1 MTVPGTEH
9 LSWRPRWCHH
19 STLLLLTP
27 QVEVSPVLSLIS
39 VLKTFSEV
47 CLAGETQDTP
57 DALLLLREAAYS
69 FWREPRSLEMQW
81 LSQDEQDSAPLSLA
95 GIE

>member
-1 MTVPGTEH
+1 MTVPGAEH

-27 QVEVSPVLSLIS
+27 KVDVLSLIS

-47 CLAGETQDTP
+47 CLAGEMQDTP
-57 DALLLLREAAYS
+57 DALLLLREAACS

-95 GIE
+95 GIQ